1 MAIEQQ
7 HFKTIDRYLERDE
20 GLPLIVD
27 VQNDE
32 DFTELVQH
40 YNVGKAKVVHA
51 SDYCAKDELP
61 QLDKLL
67 HDLAVWNSV
76 TIVVDVTWFLKLQ
89 GEDALSNFLLTLLN
103 LNISGHVI
111 FVTYQ
116 CSRYLKMRD
125 PRLGRRIL
133 IVKGYETGIPEV
145 VFTEPSLLLPEESTK
160 IRGIERFAGI
170 AEEQESQAVY
180 MITKKQCEFF
190 PHSLYKLSNLR
201 DAYEAILL
209 KDGLTSVLPR
219 EIGTAM
225 QWQYALKLFAKENSW
240 EAVIDNIFGDHKH
253 LDQAF
258 VNYMYYDTNEQWLFF
273 VALKLF
279 GAKTNWC
286 LTTAAS
292 NAEAVTDFVNQIYRC
307 LLEKS
312 VQDKDFWDCYKIRK
326 VALQQLGNPTN
337 ETSTFCKVVFS
348 KGVDAIYYL
357 TDNTIKE
364 KETIFAY
371 LDRYGQQVDQKKL
384 MQILEKVYPALHS
397 YLLPYR
403 FDNELLNKY
412 FQDYKYQK
420 VINKVLPEFEV
431 LVKEQASKRDYN
443 LILQPRSSLI
453 EGLKWETAKL
463 YFIDAMGVEYLSYIL
478 AVCNKLNI
486 IANITVCRAE
496 LPTITSKN
504 KEFVRFFEEKGCP
517 VVSDKELDEIK
528 HQGKNDYD
536 FYKNSKLPI
545 HLISE
550 LAEIEKVLKRIKE
563 DLSDRKFTHVFM
575 ISDHGASRLAVL
587 HDTENIWEM
596 SEKGKHSG
604 RCCPKGDVDI
614 QPEFATDADDFW
626 ALANYDRF
634 KGGRKA
640 NVEVHGGATLEEL
653 CVPIIELT
661 YLAEKPE
668 IKLMPL
674 DGNAY
679 EGNVPVIEVSF
690 RKTAGLKVFISAM
703 LPDLKLC
710 VNDNYYG
717 CEQSEPNTFKA
728 IMPDLKK
735 AGTYYADIYAGN
747 NLLVEKLPFIIKK
760 EGQREKALL

>member
-20 GLPLIVD
+20 GLPFIVD

-32 DFTELVQH
+32 YFTVLVQH
-40 YNVGKAKVVHA
+40 YNVGKTKVVRA

-67 HDLAVWNSV
+67 HDLAVWDSV

-89 GEDALSNFLLTLLN
+89 GEDALRNFLLTLLN
-103 LNISGHVI
+103 LNIPGHVI

-133 IVKGYETGIPEV
+133 IVKGYETVIPEV
-145 VFTEPSLLLPEESTK
+145 VFTEPTLLLPEESTK
-160 IRGIERFAGI
+160 IQGLERIARI
-170 AEEQESQAVY
+170 AEERTNQTVY
-180 MITKKQCEFF
+180 MITKKQCDLF
-190 PHSLYKLSNLR
+190 PNSLYKLTSLC

-209 KDGLTSVLPR
+209 KDDMTSVLSQKL
-219 EIGTAM
+219 GTAT
-225 QWQYALKLFAKENSW
+225 QWQYALQLFAKEKSW
-240 EAVIDNIFGDHKH
+240 VAVIDNTFGDHKH
-253 LDQAF
+253 LEHAF
-258 VNYMYYDTNEQWLFF
+258 VNYMHYDTNKQWLFF

-286 LTTAAS
+286 LTTAAR
-292 NAEAVTDFVNQIYRC
+292 NAEAVTDFVNQVYRC
-307 LLEKS
+307 ILEKS
-312 VQDKDFWDCYKIRK
+312 VQDKDFWDCYQIRK
-326 VALQQLGNPTN
+326 IVLQQLGSPTN
-337 ETSTFCKVVFS
+337 ETATFCKVIFS

-371 LDRYGQQVDQKKL
+371 LERYGQQVDQKKL

-412 FQDYKYQK
+412 FQNYKFQK

-453 EGLKWETAKL
+453 EGLRWETAKL

-504 KEFVRFFEEKGCP
+504 KEFVSFFEEKGCP

-563 DLSDRKFTHVFM
+563 DLSDGKFTHVFM

-596 SEKGKHSG
+596 TEKGKHSG
-604 RCCPKGDVDI
+604 RCCPKGDVDT

-690 RKTAGLKVFISAM
+690 RKKAGLKVFISAM

-710 VNDNYYG
+710 VNANYYG
-717 CEQSEPNTFKA
+717 CEQTEPNTFKA

-747 NLLVEKLPFIIKK
+747 NLIIEKLPFIIKK